1 MDNSTDPI
9 RLHIETPKIEPIR
22 PGGGGWDFQGIN
34 NESTAWFWGAFNN
47 AELDAII
54 RIGNSL
60 QTNEATISGNR
71 LDKQYRDSQT
81 SWLYPNEVTGWIFE
95 RLTAVI
101 LQTNAQFF
109 RFDLTGL
116 YQGLQFT
123 KYEAPSQHYT
133 WHQDSG
139 PNCGIRKLSLSLQL
153 SDPDDYE
160 GGELEFMLGADP
172 GRFEK
177 RRGLI
182 GFFPSWTLHRVTPV
196 TKGTRYS
203 LVAWV
208 SGPPFK

>member
-1 MDNSTDPI
+1 MDHSTDPI
-9 RLHIETPKIEPIR
+9 HLKIDTPKIEPIR
-22 PGGGGWDFQGIN
+22 PGGGGWDFYGPEH
-34 NESTAWFWGAFNN
+34 ESTAWAHGVFND

-54 RIGNSL
+54 RIGESL
-60 QTNEATISGNR
+60 QVGEARISGDR
-71 LDKQYRDSQT
+71 LDTDYRDSKT
-81 SWLYPNEVTGWIFE
+81 SWLFPNEVNGWIFE
-95 RLTAVI
+95 RLTGVI
-101 LQTNAQFF
+101 LQTNAQWF

-177 RRGLI
+177 KRGLI

-208 SGPPFK
+208 SGPPFR